1 MENNMKWI
9 PKGSMCASCKRAA
22 YNCSHLPFHTMPHLV
37 VKHEDGE
44 RLVIV
49 KCTEYERGK
58 DDE

>member
-1 MENNMKWI
+1 MKWI

-22 YNCSHLPFHTMPHLV
+22 YNCSHLPFQTMPHLV

-49 KCTEYERGK
+49 KCTEFERSEGHEHR
-58 DDE
+58 D

>member
-1 MENNMKWI
+1 MKYI

-22 YNCSHLPFHTMPHLV
+22 YNCSHLPFSTMPHLV

-49 KCTEYERGK
+49 KCTEFERSE
-58 DDE
+58 DDERRD

>member
-1 MENNMKWI
+1 MKWI

-22 YNCSHLPFHTMPHLV
+22 YNCSHLPFQSMPHLV

-49 KCTEYERGK
+49 KCTEFERRE
-58 DDE
+58 DDAN